1 MTVSA
6 DPPAALRDAPLPLAN
21 LLPLRAAVITL
32 RFTELA
38 SLHFFHPPALTAF
51 LRTLLGS
58 PVDYDTQL
66 TLDAPESGRTVY
78 RAGDDYRFTLFCLA
92 SGEALMQTAFE
103 QLMALP
109 GSTPSDP
116 SMPFRDN
123 LVFRAAHDL
132 FLGHAV
138 KSVEGLSSYTLE
150 SLEQEA
156 ALWSQAQGVFLRW
169 LSPVRLLRIRV

>member
-1 MTVSA
+1 MTGSA
-6 DPPAALRDAPLPLAN
+6 DPPATLRDAPLPLAN
-21 LLPLRAAVITL
+21 LLPLRAAAITL
-32 RFTELA
+32 RFTA
-38 SLHFFHPPALTAF
+38 PSSLHFFHPPALTAF

-58 PVDYDTQL
+58 PVDYDIHL

-92 SGEALMQTAFE
+92 SGEALMQTALE
-103 QLMALP
+103 RLMALP
-109 GSTPSDP
+109 SSIPSMDP

-138 KSVEGLSSYTLE
+138 KSVEGLSNQLPP
-150 SLEQEA
+150 A
-156 ALWSQAQGVFLRW
+156 
-169 LSPVRLLRIRV
+169 